1 MTQIAC
7 LCWIFWL
14 HFWNSV
20 FRYLCCV
27 TFLGENWSVESGITL
42 WFSCCERKM
51 TNSNCQN
58 VDAMKISNLLFECC
72 KTASFSSH
80 LVFSKF
86 LVSCGVGSQL
96 LGLDLLFQNP
106 NAAASG
112 GHCQVCLRPLLP
124 SITQSSILF
133 GLITPKTSMPIAG
146 FSSFPFS
153 EL

>member
-1 MTQIAC
+1 
-7 LCWIFWL
+7 
-14 HFWNSV
+14 
-20 FRYLCCV
+20 
-27 TFLGENWSVESGITL
+27 
-42 WFSCCERKM
+42 M

-58 VDAMKISNLLFECC
+58 VDAMKIGNLLFECC

-86 LVSCGVGSQL
+86 LFSCGVGSQL

-112 GHCQVCLRPLLP
+112 GHCQVCLRPLLS